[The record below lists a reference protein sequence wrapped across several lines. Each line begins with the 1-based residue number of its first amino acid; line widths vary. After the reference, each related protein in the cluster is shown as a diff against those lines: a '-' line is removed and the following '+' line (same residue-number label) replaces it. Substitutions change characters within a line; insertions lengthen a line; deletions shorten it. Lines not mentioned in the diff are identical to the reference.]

1 MCRIWQLSLAEMFLV
16 KLSAAEMCRGLFCPV
31 LSRLNVAE
39 PYLNAWIVSV
49 WVQRCGVC
57 VSQIVVIG
65 WVTML

>member
-1 MCRIWQLSLAEMFLV
+1 M
-16 KLSAAEMCRGLFCPV
+16 